1 MTYEEE
7 MEKYE
12 REKYERESGV
22 TWWNHVLKEQ
32 KKAFMKDKKV

>member
-7 MEKYE
+7 MEQYE

-22 TWWNHVLKEQ
+22 TWWKHVIEKQ
-32 KKAFMKDKKV
+32 KKAFMKD